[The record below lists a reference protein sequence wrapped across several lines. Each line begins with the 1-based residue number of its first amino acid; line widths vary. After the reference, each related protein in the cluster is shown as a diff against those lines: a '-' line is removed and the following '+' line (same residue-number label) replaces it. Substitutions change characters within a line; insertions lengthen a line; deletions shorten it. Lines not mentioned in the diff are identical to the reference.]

1 LKTPSDK
8 KSKRATLPRP
18 FDYAKTFRKDWD
30 RLTKSGR
37 YDMNRLK
44 VAMALIIANEGPLP
58 PEYQDHSLQGSWDG
72 FRDCHAGG
80 DFILIYEIKAD
91 GSVVFSRTGTH
102 SEIF

>member
-18 FDYAKTFRKDWD
+18 FDYAKIFRKDWD

-58 PEYQDHSLQGSWDG
+58 PEYQDHPLQGGWDG
-72 FRDCHAGG
+72 FRDCHVGG
-80 DFILIYEIKAD
+80 DFLLIYEIKAD

-102 SEIF
+102 TEIF